1 MNWNDLRCTPDI
13 FAFNVPTNQTG
24 NTKQIVAKTSKLMEQ
39 KGYMKLPIQ
48 WDGVQVYVV
57 TVLAEQYR
65 INYVNFS
72 KVQKL
77 KKMLPLQTL
86 LSQVGAV
93 SRRRVFAHP
102 FTDTA
107 NIYFIR

>member
-1 MNWNDLRCTPDI
+1 M
-13 FAFNVPTNQTG
+13 
-24 NTKQIVAKTSKLMEQ
+24 AKTSKLMEQ

-86 LSQVGAV
+86 LS
-93 SRRRVFAHP
+93 
-102 FTDTA
+102 
-107 NIYFIR
+107 

>member
-1 MNWNDLRCTPDI
+1 M
-13 FAFNVPTNQTG
+13 
-24 NTKQIVAKTSKLMEQ
+24 AKTSKLMEQ

-72 KVQKL
+72 KVQKF
-77 KKMLPLQTL
+77 KKMLPL
-86 LSQVGAV
+86 
-93 SRRRVFAHP
+93 
-102 FTDTA
+102 
-107 NIYFIR
+107 